1 METKLMEHDKEGVF
15 TPRDLMDTLN
25 LYVRAPL
32 ELVLDSIVEVDEKR
46 VMNASATLFATLR
59 LWDKIEN
66 EACKLTKEQ
75 KAGKG

>member
-25 LYVRAPL
+25 LYIRAPL
-32 ELVLDSIVEVDEKR
+32 ELVLDRLVEVDEKR
-46 VMNASATLFATLR
+46 VMNASDTLSATLR

-66 EACKLTKEQ
+66 EACKLTIGQ
-75 KAGKG
+75 RAGKD